1 VSEVGPDGVRAYELR
16 PEDFGIASSREVP
29 PQAGDAAA
37 SAAIIGRVHAG
48 ERGVARDLVLVNAAA
63 ALVLA
68 ERAADWTTAVAAAA
82 AAVDGGAAARALAR
96 LVETSN
102 EWDGPDA

>member
-1 VSEVGPDGVRAYELR
+1 M
-16 PEDFGIASSREVP
+16 
-29 PQAGDAAA
+29 
-37 SAAIIGRVHAG
+37 
-48 ERGVARDLVLVNAAA
+48 VLVNAAA

-68 ERAADWTTAVAAAA
+68 GRAADWLAGMAAAA

-102 EWDGPDA
+102 EYEAREPEP